1 MVKARKNQVKT
12 KNIFRSEILFSF
24 ISVLGMKSLYSKES
38 SDVGA
43 ALSYYSPKLDFW
55 LLVYI
60 NY

>member
-1 MVKARKNQVKT
+1 MITMYMV
-12 KNIFRSEILFSF
+12 SSSSF
-24 ISVLGMKSLYSKES
+24 IVLGMKSLYSKES